1 MTMPSAALGTAAAL
15 DSIGR
20 FVANVGVP
28 AAITFFM
35 LSQLTP
41 RLDAIATNQAQ
52 TNTQLAVFSAS
63 CGGRPTFGNG
73 DRQLAAA
80 VTFARGVTS
89 GQSVS
94 RLRHL
99 RTARA
104 RTSAAR
110 QVDRWRRA
118 TLAQP

>member
-1 MTMPSAALGTAAAL
+1 MSMPSPGLGTAAAL

-52 TNTQLAVFSAS
+52 TNTQLAIFSAS
-63 CGGRPTFGNG
+63 CGSRPTLGNG
-73 DRQLAAA
+73 DRQFGAA
-80 VTFARGVTS
+80 VTAAA
-89 GQSVS
+89 S
-94 RLRHL
+94 R
-99 RTARA
+99 
-104 RTSAAR
+104 
-110 QVDRWRRA
+110 
-118 TLAQP
+118 

>member
-1 MTMPSAALGTAAAL
+1 MGSPGLGTAAAL

-52 TNTQLAVFSAS
+52 TNTQLAIFSAS
-63 CGGRPTFGNG
+63 CGAVPRLSDSPMQPRQPVLLSYRP
-73 DRQLAAA
+73 
-80 VTFARGVTS
+80 
-89 GQSVS
+89 
-94 RLRHL
+94 
-99 RTARA
+99 
-104 RTSAAR
+104 
-110 QVDRWRRA
+110 
-118 TLAQP
+118 